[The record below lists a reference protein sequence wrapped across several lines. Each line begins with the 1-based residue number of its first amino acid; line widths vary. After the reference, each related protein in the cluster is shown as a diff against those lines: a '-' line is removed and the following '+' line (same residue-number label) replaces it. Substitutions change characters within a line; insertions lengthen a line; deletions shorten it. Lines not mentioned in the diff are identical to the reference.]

1 MSGKYVDKTTNIK
14 LTDLEELIYQIIED
28 KTVSNTLTKALS
40 KIIKKKFKE
49 KEINELISIATDFL
63 EISDKIALEKALILL
78 EIVLILAINNTYYDL
93 GHKILSLTKE
103 AREKLQKIEEQLLKE
118 ENPSN

>member
-1 MSGKYVDKTTNIK
+1 MRGKYVDKTTNIK

-28 KTVSNTLTKALS
+28 KTLSNTLTKALS

-63 EISDKIALEKALILL
+63 KISDKIALEKAPILL